1 LLQKEVIMCYKEK
14 KMEERQ
20 ILLINDYLN
29 HLRGKLVRFIL
40 EENDMLAIHNLM
52 EVITDLKL
60 VYNKETKMYE
70 ASENEK

>member
-1 LLQKEVIMCYKEK
+1 
-14 KMEERQ
+14 MEERQ

>member
-1 LLQKEVIMCYKEK
+1 
-14 KMEERQ
+14 MEERQ

-70 ASENEK
+70 ASENEKWIR

>member
-1 LLQKEVIMCYKEK
+1 
-14 KMEERQ
+14 
-20 ILLINDYLN
+20 
-29 HLRGKLVRFIL
+29 
-40 EENDMLAIHNLM
+40 MLAIHNLM

>member
-1 LLQKEVIMCYKEK
+1 MCYKEK

>member
-20 ILLINDYLN
+20 VLLINDYLN

>member
-1 LLQKEVIMCYKEK
+1 
-14 KMEERQ
+14 MEERQ
-20 ILLINDYLN
+20 LLLINDYLN

-70 ASENEK
+70 ASENEKWIR

>member
-1 LLQKEVIMCYKEK
+1 
-14 KMEERQ
+14 MEERQ
-20 ILLINDYLN
+20 VLLINDYLN

-70 ASENEK
+70 ASENEKWIK

>member
-1 LLQKEVIMCYKEK
+1 
-14 KMEERQ
+14 MEERQ
-20 ILLINDYLN
+20 VLLINDYLN

-70 ASENEK
+70 ASENEKWIR

>member
-1 LLQKEVIMCYKEK
+1 
-14 KMEERQ
+14 MEERQ
-20 ILLINDYLN
+20 VLLINDYLN

>member
-1 LLQKEVIMCYKEK
+1 
-14 KMEERQ
+14 MEERQ
-20 ILLINDYLN
+20 LLLINDYLN

>member
-1 LLQKEVIMCYKEK
+1 
-14 KMEERQ
+14 MEEKQ
-20 ILLINDYLN
+20 VLLINDYLN

-52 EVITDLKL
+52 EVIADLKL